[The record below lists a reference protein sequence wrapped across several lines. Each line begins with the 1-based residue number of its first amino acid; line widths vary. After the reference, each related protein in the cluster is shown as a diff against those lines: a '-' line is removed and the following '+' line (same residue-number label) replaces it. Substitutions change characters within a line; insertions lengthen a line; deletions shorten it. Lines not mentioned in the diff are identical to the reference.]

1 MEIKIPLEDN
11 DGQPNIELTMND
23 EDASYT
29 VDLTF
34 QKRQW
39 ISKHTAESDMEP
51 VTFSVPIDDLL
62 DALTVFRKRLD
73 ELNEE

>member
-1 MEIKIPLEDN
+1 MTITIQLEDQ

-23 EDASYT
+23 ESVHYT

-34 QKRQW
+34 QKRSW
-39 ISKHTAESDMEP
+39 ISKHTTESDMER